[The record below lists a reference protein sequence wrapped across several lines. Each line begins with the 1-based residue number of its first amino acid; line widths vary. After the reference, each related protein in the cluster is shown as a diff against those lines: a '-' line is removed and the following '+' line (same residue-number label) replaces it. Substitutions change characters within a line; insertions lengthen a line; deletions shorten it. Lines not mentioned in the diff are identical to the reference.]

1 MDLSGLVPTSQEMPF
16 FSFTMELISVY
27 KPVKADLAEAME
39 ARANWRDAS
48 ANTMPQALRKVAD
61 HAAMLK
67 AHEAET
73 RRMMAAR
80 PKANLRAAGILVTLQ
95 AIIEDVRQSVI
106 GNMRDQFGPLINS
119 VPFSHLLQAGANS
132 CRHGGE
138 WWRRGGA
145 VWREPGFFSLTDAQ
159 QAKLINASW
168 SKEQRYSIEVLAK
181 ALGVD
186 QGHASN
192 QPAVDVVWLLSDG
205 GNARLMF
212 DRMIATVVAIA
223 KAKGRLADYNGAA
236 TMLGSPPAS

>member
-1 MDLSGLVPTSQEMPF
+1 MDLSGLLPSANEVPF
-16 FSFTMELISVY
+16 FSFTMEISSVY
-27 KPVKADLAEAME
+27 RPISADLAEAME
-39 ARANWRDAS
+39 ARFHWRDAS
-48 ANTMPQALRKVAD
+48 EKTKPEELRKIAD
-61 HAAMLK
+61 GAAMLE
-67 AHEAET
+67 AHDRET
-73 RRMMAAR
+73 ARMMAAR

-95 AIIEDVRQSVI
+95 AIVEDVRHSVV
-106 GNMRDQFGPLINS
+106 GNTSDQFGPLING

-138 WWRRGGA
+138 WWRRVGA
-145 VWREPGFFSLTDAQ
+145 AWRQPGFFSLTDAQ
-159 QAKLINASW
+159 QAQLIDASW
-168 SKEQRYSIEVLAK
+168 RKEQRFNIEVLAK
-181 ALGVD
+181 ALGVEQID
-186 QGHASN
+186 ASN